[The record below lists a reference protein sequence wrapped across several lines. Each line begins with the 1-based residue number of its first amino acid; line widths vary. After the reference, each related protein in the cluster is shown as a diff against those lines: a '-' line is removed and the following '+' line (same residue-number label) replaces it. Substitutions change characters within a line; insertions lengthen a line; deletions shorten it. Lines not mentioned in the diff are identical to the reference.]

1 MVNNRYWT
9 NSLYCASL
17 MWSRTE
23 KSCYDELGS
32 HPEHKHR
39 KCKLFKYSQ
48 SALNEQIEFHE
59 NPLSSLKAVHWT
71 RSHTILHI
79 PGLKSDELVSVRQTS
94 RVGQTSTLSNTAPKH
109 RELISYRE
117 THPPEYSPRPITAH
131 ETGAECQTTLSAG
144 CPPRHFFLYPSFFM
158 VIDHLHVLTY
168 WQK

>member
-1 MVNNRYWT
+1 MMSLIHTLNTNPQVQAVQIFPKCFKWT
-9 NSLYCASL
+9 NWIPWKSIKFPESCSL
-17 MWSRTE
+17 
-23 KSCYDELGS
+23 
-32 HPEHKHR
+32 
-39 KCKLFKYSQ
+39 
-48 SALNEQIEFHE
+48 N
-59 NPLSSLKAVHWT
+59 T

-144 CPPRHFFLYPSFFM
+144 CPPMHFFLYPSFFTF
-158 VIDHLHVLTY
+158 IDHLHVLTY
-168 WQK
+168 CQK